1 MTSEPFERKPST
13 SSGELPPTQT
23 VALKLSTSCPDRRSW
38 NVLIPHDGSGTRSG
52 SAAAGGFAR
61 VGTRGSGAS
70 GRACAGAVLGA
81 AAAQHPRP
89 FTTVSLTLAVALAAV
104 MCSRRTNCGAMV
116 AVTVYLPGAS
126 RTTGGPEPKEKPNE
140 NPAGSSA
147 QPFARPMTRL
157 LGNGSNPHPGG

>member
-1 MTSEPFERKPST
+1 MTGEPFERKPST
-13 SSGELPPTQT
+13 SSGELPPTHT
-23 VALKLSTSCPDRRSW
+23 VALKLITSRPDRRSW
-38 NVLIPHDGSGTRSG
+38 NAPIAHDGNGTRSG

-61 VGTRGSGAS
+61 DGTRGSGAS
-70 GRACAGAVLGA
+70 PPARAGAVFG

-89 FTTVSLTLAVALAAV
+89 FTTVTLTLAVASAAV
-104 MCSRRTNCGAMV
+104 MCSRRTNCGATV

-126 RTTGGPEPKEKPNE
+126 RTIGGPEPKEKPNE

-157 LGNGSNPHPGG
+157 LGNGSKPHPGG